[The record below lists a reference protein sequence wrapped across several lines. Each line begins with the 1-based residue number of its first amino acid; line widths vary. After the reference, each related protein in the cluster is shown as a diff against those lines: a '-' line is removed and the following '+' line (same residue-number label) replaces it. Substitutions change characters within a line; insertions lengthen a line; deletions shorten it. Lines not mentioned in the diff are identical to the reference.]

1 MAQTRLQAVREE
13 DVEEAETESPRR
25 KLDPAL
31 TALLLT
37 GLRTLTQ
44 RTVVALASL
53 VDGAMI
59 ASVFVLW
66 LMIIQN
72 PTPLQLIASGMYAV
86 FILLCVIYRRK
97 AQPQRVK
104 GSDSTAMAT

>member
-13 DVEEAETESPRR
+13 EGDEANVQPPPGNWS
-25 KLDPAL
+25 PAL